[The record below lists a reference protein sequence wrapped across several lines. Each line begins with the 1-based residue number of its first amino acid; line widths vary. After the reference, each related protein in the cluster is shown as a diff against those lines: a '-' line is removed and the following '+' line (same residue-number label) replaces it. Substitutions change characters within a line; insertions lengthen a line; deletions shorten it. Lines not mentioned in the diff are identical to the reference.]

1 VENDLNEHHAVESEF
16 HHVKRSLRILQV
28 PALNCDKMWR
38 LRMSWIPKTSGSL
51 LGIALVVLVS
61 GLTSSLAQRGSHSKN
76 VSNSSAAGRN
86 TYNGSCAACHGLD
99 GHGSDKAVNIA
110 AGADAQHFSDAQ
122 LSGIIANGVPGTGM
136 PAFRNLSATQVRAVV
151 QYLRSLQGRS
161 EARTL
166 PGDPK
171 RGKALFFGKGEC
183 STCHTISGEG
193 GFLGPDLSRYAATAE
208 PTAIRDQILKTQRS
222 PAFSYHPAVLT
233 TAEGERLEGLIRNED
248 NFSLQ
253 FQTKDGS
260 FHLFQKSDLRNLE
273 RRDTSLMPT
282 DYRDR
287 LSSSELDD
295 LVSFLVSV
303 NPDANKAGPSHKKK
317 EEDDYE

>member
-1 VENDLNEHHAVESEF
+1 
-16 HHVKRSLRILQV
+16 
-28 PALNCDKMWR
+28 MWR
-38 LRMSWIPKTSGSL
+38 LPIPWILKRSGSL
-51 LGIALVVLVS
+51 LGISLVMLVS
-61 GLTSSLAQRGSHSKN
+61 GLTVSVAQRGTHSKHP
-76 VSNSSAAGRN
+76 NSSGAVGRN
-86 TYNGSCAACHGLD
+86 TYNSSCAACHGLD
-99 GHGSDKAVNIA
+99 GHGSDKALNIA

-136 PAFRNLSATQVRAVV
+136 PAFHNLSAQQIRALVL
-151 QYLRSLQGRS
+151 YLRSLQGRA

-193 GFLGPDLSRYAATAE
+193 GFLGPDLSAYAATAE
-208 PTAIRDQILKTQRS
+208 PTAIREQILKTQRT
-222 PAFSYHPAVLT
+222 PAPTYRPAVLT
-233 TAEGERLEGLIRNED
+233 TTDGEQLEGLIRNED

-253 FQTKDGS
+253 FQTTDGS
-260 FHLFQKSDLRNLE
+260 FHFFQKSELRNVE
-273 RRDTSLMPT
+273 RRDSSLMPT

-287 LSSSELDD
+287 LSSTELDD

-303 NPDANKAGPSHKKK
+303 NPDANKGGPSHKKK

>member
-1 VENDLNEHHAVESEF
+1 MPLI
-16 HHVKRSLRILQV
+16 R
-28 PALNCDKMWR
+28 
-38 LRMSWIPKTSGSL
+38 KTSGSL
-51 LGIALVVLVS
+51 FGILLVVLVF
-61 GLTSSLAQRGSHSKN
+61 GLTFSPAQRGTHSKKSGTSG
-76 VSNSSAAGRN
+76 VVGRN
-86 TYNGSCAACHGLD
+86 TYNSSCAACHGLD
-99 GHGSDKAVNIA
+99 GHGSDKAVNIGA
-110 AGADAQHFSDAQ
+110 ASDAQHFSDAQ

-136 PAFRNLSATQVRAVV
+136 PAFRNLTATQVQAVV
-151 QYLRSLQGRS
+151 HYLRSLQGRS

-166 PGDPK
+166 PGDSK

-193 GFLGPDLSRYAATAE
+193 GFLGPDLSGYAATSE
-208 PTAIRDQILKTQRS
+208 PTSIRDQILKTRRS

-233 TAEGERLEGLIRNED
+233 TADGERLEGLIRNED

-253 FQTKDGS
+253 FQTKDGN
-260 FHLFQKSDLRNLE
+260 FHFFQKSELRNFE

-287 LSSSELDD
+287 LSSGDVDD

-303 NPDANKAGPSHKKK
+303 TPDASKTGPSHKKK

>member
-1 VENDLNEHHAVESEF
+1 MSTTLESEF
-16 HHVKRSLRILQV
+16 HHVKRSLRILEA

-38 LRMSWIPKTSGSL
+38 LPMSCIPKTSGSL
-51 LGIALVVLVS
+51 LGIVLVVLVL
-61 GLTSSLAQRGSHSKN
+61 GLTFSPAQRGTHPKKRG
-76 VSNSSAAGRN
+76 SSGVVGRN
-86 TYNGSCAACHGLD
+86 TYNNSCAACHGLD
-99 GHGSDKAVNIA
+99 GHGSDKAVNIG

-136 PAFRNLSATQVRAVV
+136 PAFRNMTATQVQAVV
-151 QYLRSLQGRS
+151 HYLRSLQGRS
-161 EARTL
+161 ESRTL
-166 PGDPK
+166 PGDPE
-171 RGKALFFGKGEC
+171 RGKALFFGKAEC

-193 GFLGPDLSRYAATAE
+193 GFLGPDLSGYAATAD

-222 PAFSYHPAVLT
+222 PAFSYRPAVLT
-233 TAEGERLEGLIRNED
+233 TADGERLEGLIRNED

-260 FHLFQKSDLRNLE
+260 FHFFEKSDLRNLE
-273 RRDTSLMPT
+273 RRDSSLMPT

-287 LSSSELDD
+287 LSSGELDD

>member
-1 VENDLNEHHAVESEF
+1 
-16 HHVKRSLRILQV
+16 
-28 PALNCDKMWR
+28 
-38 LRMSWIPKTSGSL
+38 MSWIPKTSGSL
-51 LGIALVVLVS
+51 LGIALLVLVS

-76 VSNSSAAGRN
+76 PGNSGVLGRN
-86 TYNGSCAACHGLD
+86 TYNSSCAACHGLD
-99 GHGSDKAVNIA
+99 GHGSDKAVNIG

-151 QYLRSLQGRS
+151 QYLRSLQGRAES
-161 EARTL
+161 RSL

-171 RGKALFFGKGEC
+171 RGKELFFGKAGC
-183 STCHTISGEG
+183 SSCHTISGEG
-193 GFLGPDLSRYAATAE
+193 GFLGPDLSGYAATAE
-208 PTAIRDQILKTQRS
+208 PAAIREQIVKTQRT
-222 PAFSYHPAVLT
+222 PAFSYRPAVLT
-233 TAEGERLEGLIRNED
+233 TADGERLEGLIRNED

-273 RRDTSLMPT
+273 RRDSSLMPT

-295 LVSFLVSV
+295 LVSFLVSAT
-303 NPDANKAGPSHKKK
+303 PDANKAAPSRKKK

>member
-1 VENDLNEHHAVESEF
+1 MPLI
-16 HHVKRSLRILQV
+16 R
-28 PALNCDKMWR
+28 
-38 LRMSWIPKTSGSL
+38 KTSGSL
-51 LGIALVVLVS
+51 LGLALALLLS
-61 GLTSSLAQRGSHSKN
+61 GLTLALAQQDSRSKHAA
-76 VSNSSAAGRN
+76 VSGVVGRN
-86 TYNGSCAACHGLD
+86 TYNNSCAGCHGLD

-136 PAFRNLSATQVRAVV
+136 PAFRNLSEKQVQAVV
-151 QYLRSLQGRS
+151 LYLRSLQGKAEGRS
-161 EARTL
+161 L

-171 RGKALFFGKGEC
+171 RGKELFFGKAEC

-193 GFLGPDLSRYAATAE
+193 GFLGPDLSGYAATAL
-208 PTAIRDQILKTQRS
+208 PTAIRDEIVKARRT
-222 PAFSYHPAVLT
+222 PASSYRPAVLT
-233 TAEGERLEGLIRNED
+233 TADGERLEGLIRNED
-248 NFSLQ
+248 NFSVQ

-260 FHLFQKSDLRNLE
+260 FHFFQKSELRSFE

-287 LSSSELDD
+287 LSSSELGD

-303 NPDANKAGPSHKKK
+303 SPDANKAGSSHKKK
-317 EEDDYE
+317 PEDDYE

>member
-1 VENDLNEHHAVESEF
+1 
-16 HHVKRSLRILQV
+16 VKRRLWILQA

-38 LRMSWIPKTSGSL
+38 LHISCTLKTSGSL
-51 LGIALVVLVS
+51 LGMLLVVLVF
-61 GLTSSLAQRGSHSKN
+61 GLTFSLAQRGAHSKN
-76 VSNSSAAGRN
+76 PGNPGVLGRN
-86 TYNGSCAACHGLD
+86 TYNSSCAACHGLD

-122 LSGIIANGVPGTGM
+122 LSGIIANGVSGTGM

-151 QYLRSLQGRS
+151 QYLRSLQGRAES
-161 EARTL
+161 RSL

-171 RGKALFFGKGEC
+171 RGKALFFGKAEC
-183 STCHTISGEG
+183 SSCHMISGEG
-193 GFLGPDLSRYAATAE
+193 GFLGPDLSGYAATAE

-222 PAFSYHPAVLT
+222 PGFSYHPAVLT
-233 TAEGERLEGLIRNED
+233 TADGERLEGLIRNED

-287 LSSSELDD
+287 LSSSEVDD

-303 NPDANKAGPSHKKK
+303 TPDASKAGPSHKKK